1 MRRARGALVAGVVL
15 LACWTVLTVLSG
27 GIDLGD
33 GLATRGATSAMLA
46 TLIAAPFA
54 AWALMRARDRAAPRS
69 GPALLAIAG
78 AAGLAVWA
86 GISIAWA
93 LAGDL
98 AWTEANRIALAAMA
112 LVIGI
117 AVAAVLPRAPE
128 RFALGLTIAAAPV
141 VLWALLARGLP
152 GMFGSDFE
160 PSRLQAPVGYW
171 NALALVCVLAVP
183 GLLWWASR
191 PGGDD
196 RDTMGAAA
204 ALSVAL
210 TVLVLT
216 YSRSGL
222 LALLVV
228 LAIVLGLLPGRVR
241 QLVTVAAGV
250 AGALVPLLYGL
261 TTDALTDDALIA
273 AERADAGLGL
283 MWRVLVGLAI
293 AAAVAW
299 GLRRLLGGGRLDR
312 RRAGVAAIAVVVA
325 GVAVAGGYALAKPRE
340 VGDWISARSAEI
352 SGQSGGLANTPG
364 RLGSLDTNQ
373 RLEWWREAAR
383 SAGGSIAVGEGAGSF
398 PLVHLRERATGEDR
412 LNVRQ
417 PHNLVLEIA
426 SGMGLVGLAL
436 LGCIIAGVAW
446 AAARAFQ
453 DRAPPTVALPLA
465 VFGAFLVQSQLDW
478 SWTVPALTTAAMAA
492 GGVVIATAAPGP
504 APPGRAV
511 PRPVVAG
518 AWAVAPV
525 IMLSALLPWWSQEK
539 VASGNQAIAAGQ
551 PAVAIARADEASDLN
566 PLAVQPWLLRA
577 RAAALLDDQLGLRRA
592 AVRATQVQPDNP
604 AGWVLV
610 AIAYGDTAQGQA
622 AWRRV
627 LVLSPQD
634 QRARVAVEAAG

>member
-1 MRRARGALVAGVVL
+1 MPRARAALVAGAVL
-15 LACWTVLTVLSG
+15 LACWAVLTALSG

-46 TLIAAPFA
+46 TLVAAPFA

-69 GPALLAIAG
+69 GPALLAIGG

-86 GISIAWA
+86 GISIGWA

-98 AWTEANRIALAAMA
+98 AWTEANRIALAALA

-117 AVAAVLPRAPE
+117 GIAAVLPRAPE
-128 RFALGLTIAAAPV
+128 RFAVGLSIAAAPV

-152 GMFGSDFE
+152 TVFGSDFE

-171 NALALVCVLAVP
+171 NALALVCVVAMP

-191 PGGDD
+191 PGADD

-204 ALSVAL
+204 ALVVAL

-222 LALLVV
+222 LALLMV
-228 LAIVLGLLPGRVR
+228 LAIVVGLMPGRIR
-241 QLVTVAAGV
+241 QLSALAGGV
-250 AGALVPLLYGL
+250 AGAILPLWYGL

-273 AERADAGLGL
+273 ADRSDAGLGL
-283 MWRVLVGLAI
+283 LWRVLVGLAI
-293 AAAVAW
+293 AAGVAW
-299 GLRRLLGGGRLDR
+299 GLRRLLGGGTLNR
-312 RRAGVAAIAVVVA
+312 RRAGVAALVVVVV
-325 GVAVAGGYALAKPRE
+325 GVAVAGGYALAKPRD
-340 VGDWISARSAEI
+340 VGSWISARTAEI

-373 RLEWWREAAR
+373 RIEWWSEAAR
-383 SAGGSIAVGEGAGSF
+383 SAGGNLVMGEGAGSF
-398 PLVHLRERATGEDR
+398 PLVHLRERASGEDR

-417 PHNLVLEIA
+417 PHNLVLELA
-426 SGMGLVGLAL
+426 SGLGVVGLAL
-436 LGCIIAGVAW
+436 FGCLIAGVAW

-478 SWTVPALTTAAMAA
+478 TWTVPALTTAAMAA
-492 GGVVIATAAPGP
+492 GGVVIAAAAPGP

-518 AWAVAPV
+518 AWAVAP
-525 IMLSALLPWWSQEK
+525 ILMLSALLPWWSQER
-539 VASGNQAIAAGQ
+539 VASGNQAISAGQ
-551 PAVAIARADEASDLN
+551 PAIAIERADQASGLN
-566 PLAVQPWLLRA
+566 PLAIQPWLLRA
-577 RAAALLDDQLGLRRA
+577 RAAALLDDQVGFRA
-592 AVRATQVQPDNP
+592 AALRATQVQPDNP
-604 AGWVLV
+604 AGWVLL
-610 AIAYGDTAQGQA
+610 AIASGDTAEGQA
-622 AWRRV
+622 AWQRV